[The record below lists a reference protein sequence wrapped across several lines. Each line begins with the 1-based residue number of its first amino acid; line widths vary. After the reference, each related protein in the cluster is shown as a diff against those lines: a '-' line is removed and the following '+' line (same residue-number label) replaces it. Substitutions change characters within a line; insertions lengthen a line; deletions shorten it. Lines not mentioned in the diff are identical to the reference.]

1 MLEVLYILVLKGQIL
16 KVLENILALKIL
28 FLLICLML
36 IIIGIGLA
44 QSLSNQKTTLANKIN
59 EYQDFKLKIAE
70 AKYISELAD
79 QQPISKISQ
88 FLSTQNLTFYNEGN
102 SFEIIDIDPVAMK
115 VITDYLASLN
125 VQAVNIEGIYNNSS
139 FTVRFIVE

>member
-1 MLEVLYILVLKGQIL
+1 MKLMQTKLKQYR
-16 KVLENILALKIL
+16 VEML

-36 IIIGIGLA
+36 VIIGIGLA
-44 QSLSNQKTTLANKIN
+44 QSLSKQKITLTNKIN

-79 QQPISKISQ
+79 EQPISKISE

-102 SFEIIDIDPVAMK
+102 SFEIIDIDPVAMM

-139 FTVRFIVE
+139 FTVRFVVE

>member
-1 MLEVLYILVLKGQIL
+1 MKLMQTKLRRYRVE
-16 KVLENILALKIL
+16 IL

-44 QSLSNQKTTLANKIN
+44 QSLSKQKTTLANKIN

-70 AKYISELAD
+70 AKYISELSNE
-79 QQPISKISQ
+79 QPISKISQ
-88 FLSTQNLTFYNEGN
+88 FLSAQNLTFNNEGN
-102 SFEIIDIDPVAMK
+102 SFEIIDVDPIAMK
-115 VITDYLASLN
+115 AITDYLASLN
-125 VQAVNIEGIYNNSS
+125 FQAANVEVMHNNSS

>member
-1 MLEVLYILVLKGQIL
+1 MKLMQTKLRRYRVE
-16 KVLENILALKIL
+16 IL

-44 QSLSNQKTTLANKIN
+44 QSLSKQKTTLANKIN

-79 QQPISKISQ
+79 EKPISKISQ

-102 SFEIIDIDPVAMK
+102 SFEIIDIDPVAIM

>member
-1 MLEVLYILVLKGQIL
+1 MQAKLKQYR
-16 KVLENILALKIL
+16 VEML
-28 FLLICLML
+28 FLFICLL
-36 IIIGIGLA
+36 LVIIGIELA
-44 QSLSNQKTTLANKIN
+44 QSLSKQKITLTNKIN

-79 QQPISKISQ
+79 EQPISKISQ

-102 SFEIIDIDPVAMK
+102 SFEIINIDPVAMK
-115 VITDYLASLN
+115 VITDYLASSN

-139 FTVRFIVE
+139 FTVRFVVE

>member
-1 MLEVLYILVLKGQIL
+1 MKLMQTKLRRYRVE
-16 KVLENILALKIL
+16 IL

-44 QSLSNQKTTLANKIN
+44 QSLSKQKTTLANKIN

-70 AKYISELAD
+70 AKYISELSNE
-79 QQPISKISQ
+79 QPISKISQ
-88 FLSTQNLTFYNEGN
+88 FLSAQNLTFSNEGN
-102 SFEIIDIDPVAMK
+102 SFEIIDVDPIAMK
-115 VITDYLASLN
+115 AITDYLASLN
-125 VQAVNIEGIYNNSS
+125 FQAANVEGMHNNSS

>member
-1 MLEVLYILVLKGQIL
+1 MQAKLKQYR
-16 KVLENILALKIL
+16 VEML
-28 FLLICLML
+28 FLFICLL
-36 IIIGIGLA
+36 LVIIGIELA
-44 QSLSNQKTTLANKIN
+44 QSLSKQKITLTNKIN

-70 AKYISELAD
+70 AKYISELPD
-79 QQPISKISQ
+79 EQPISKISE

-125 VQAVNIEGIYNNSS
+125 VQAVNIEGRYNNSS

>member
-1 MLEVLYILVLKGQIL
+1 MKLMQTKLRRYRVE
-16 KVLENILALKIL
+16 IL

-44 QSLSNQKTTLANKIN
+44 QNLSKQKNTLANKIN

-70 AKYISELAD
+70 AKYISELSNE
-79 QQPISKISQ
+79 QPISKISQ
-88 FLSTQNLTFYNEGN
+88 FLSAQNLTFSNEGN
-102 SFEIIDIDPVAMK
+102 SFEIIDVDPIAMK
-115 VITDYLASLN
+115 AITDYLASLN
-125 VQAVNIEGIYNNSS
+125 FQAANVEVMHNNSS

>member
-1 MLEVLYILVLKGQIL
+1 MQTKLKQYR
-16 KVLENILALKIL
+16 VEIL

-70 AKYISELAD
+70 AKYISELSNE
-79 QQPISKISQ
+79 QPISKISQ

-125 VQAVNIEGIYNNSS
+125 VQAVNIEGIHNNSS

>member
-1 MLEVLYILVLKGQIL
+1 MQTKLRRYRVE
-16 KVLENILALKIL
+16 IL

-44 QSLSNQKTTLANKIN
+44 QSLSKQKTTLANKIN

-70 AKYISELAD
+70 AKYISELSNE
-79 QQPISKISQ
+79 QPISKISQ
-88 FLSTQNLTFYNEGN
+88 FLSAQNLTFNNEGN
-102 SFEIIDIDPVAMK
+102 SFEIIDVDPIAMK
-115 VITDYLASLN
+115 AITDYLASLN
-125 VQAVNIEGIYNNSS
+125 FQAANVEVMHNNSS

>member
-1 MLEVLYILVLKGQIL
+1 MKLMQTKLRRYRVE
-16 KVLENILALKIL
+16 IL

-44 QSLSNQKTTLANKIN
+44 QSLSKQKTTLANKIN

-70 AKYISELAD
+70 AKYISELSNE
-79 QQPISKISQ
+79 QPISKISQ
-88 FLSTQNLTFYNEGN
+88 FLSAQNLTFNNEGN
-102 SFEIIDIDPVAMK
+102 SFEIIDVDPIAMK
-115 VITDYLASLN
+115 AITDYLASLN
-125 VQAVNIEGIYNNSS
+125 FQAANVEGMHNNSS

>member
-1 MLEVLYILVLKGQIL
+1 MQAKLKQYR
-16 KVLENILALKIL
+16 VEML
-28 FLLICLML
+28 FLFICLML
-36 IIIGIGLA
+36 VIIGIELA
-44 QSLSNQKTTLANKIN
+44 QSLSKQKITLTNKIN

-79 QQPISKISQ
+79 EQPISKISQ

-102 SFEIIDIDPVAMK
+102 SFEIIDIDPVAIM

>member
-1 MLEVLYILVLKGQIL
+1 MKLMQTKLKQYR
-16 KVLENILALKIL
+16 VEIL

-115 VITDYLASLN
+115 VTTDYLASLN

>member
-1 MLEVLYILVLKGQIL
+1 MKLMQTKLRRYRVE
-16 KVLENILALKIL
+16 IL

-44 QSLSNQKTTLANKIN
+44 QNLSKQKNTLANKIN

-70 AKYISELAD
+70 AKYISELSNE
-79 QQPISKISQ
+79 QPISKISQ
-88 FLSTQNLTFYNEGN
+88 FLSAQNLTFNNEGN
-102 SFEIIDIDPVAMK
+102 SFEIIDVDPIAMK
-115 VITDYLASLN
+115 AITDYLASLN
-125 VQAVNIEGIYNNSS
+125 FQAANVEGMHNNSS

>member
-1 MLEVLYILVLKGQIL
+1 MKLMQTKLRRYRVE
-16 KVLENILALKIL
+16 IL

-44 QSLSNQKTTLANKIN
+44 QSLSKQKTTLANKIN

-70 AKYISELAD
+70 AKYISELSNE
-79 QQPISKISQ
+79 QPISKISQ
-88 FLSTQNLTFYNEGN
+88 FLSAQNLTFNNEGN
-102 SFEIIDIDPVAMK
+102 SFEIIDVDPVAMK
-115 VITDYLASLN
+115 AITDYLASLN
-125 VQAVNIEGIYNNSS
+125 VQAVNIEGMHNNSS

>member
-1 MLEVLYILVLKGQIL
+1 MKLMQTKLKQYR
-16 KVLENILALKIL
+16 VEIL

-88 FLSTQNLTFYNEGN
+88 FLSTQNLTFYNKGN
-102 SFEIIDIDPVAMK
+102 SFEIIDIDPVAIK
-115 VITDYLASLN
+115 AITDYLASLN

>member
-1 MLEVLYILVLKGQIL
+1 MKLMQTKLRRYRVE
-16 KVLENILALKIL
+16 IL

-44 QSLSNQKTTLANKIN
+44 QSLSKQKTTLANKIN

-70 AKYISELAD
+70 AKYISELSNE
-79 QQPISKISQ
+79 QPISKISQ
-88 FLSTQNLTFYNEGN
+88 FLSAQNLTFNNEGN
-102 SFEIIDIDPVAMK
+102 SFEIIDVDPIAMK
-115 VITDYLASLN
+115 GITDYLASLN
-125 VQAVNIEGIYNNSS
+125 FQAANVEGMHNNSS